1 MPNNTTNQETF
12 KTLDAVKQYQI
23 KSMTTMPNELTD
35 FQEVQTQ
42 SLILSDLMGK
52 LVDLYT
58 DIIYNEDYTN
68 IDIDMIKKIHKE
80 FSRKSKSIMNLRFGE
95 LNEEAILEMSDS
107 NLNLGPVIKIMV
119 GSTRKMSR
127 LLEWVEFMNMASIA
141 YSIFISHFVNINKN
155 RILYKNGYIIATPAL
170 YTRLVLRNETEV
182 SFDFS
187 QIQTAV
193 DKIIKS
199 LLNGESW
206 SNKIIH
212 GDYLIHPYYTA
223 YDFADFGKLRH
234 IECSVKTK
242 PSDEYG
248 TSANTA
254 NLLRNFTDLYSENI
268 SWYVMHSVLTVMSC
282 AGYKFVPH
290 TDNSEIFT
298 IVFCPDTPAEEKD
311 SEEEEAES

>member
-95 LNEEAILEMSDS
+95 LNEEAILEMADS

-155 RILYKNGYIIATPAL
+155 RILYRPTKILTQLEYLLYSLFITNIIC
-170 YTRLVLRNETEV
+170 NN
-182 SFDFS
+182 
-187 QIQTAV
+187 
-193 DKIIKS
+193 KIMHNY
-199 LLNGESW
+199 LALNGFQLFNS
-206 SNKIIH
+206 
-212 GDYLIHPYYTA
+212 
-223 YDFADFGKLRH
+223 
-234 IECSVKTK
+234 
-242 PSDEYG
+242 PSKYRPNNL
-248 TSANTA
+248 TSISSI
-254 NLLRNFTDLYSENI
+254 LL
-268 SWYVMHSVLTVMSC
+268 
-282 AGYKFVPH
+282 
-290 TDNSEIFT
+290 
-298 IVFCPDTPAEEKD
+298 
-311 SEEEEAES
+311 